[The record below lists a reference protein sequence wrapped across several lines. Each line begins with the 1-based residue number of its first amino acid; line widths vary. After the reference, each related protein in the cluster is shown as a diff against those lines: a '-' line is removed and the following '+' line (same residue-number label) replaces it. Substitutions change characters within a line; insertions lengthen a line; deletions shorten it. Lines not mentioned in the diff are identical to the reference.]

1 MMDDQNKKV
10 NQKEIDKDR
19 KIQITDEEMEKVAA
33 GADFWFW
40 DKENRGPKGKG
51 NQSNSSNG
59 G

>member
-10 NQKEIDKDR
+10 NQKEIDKDG
-19 KIQITDEEMEKVAA
+19 KIQITDEEAKKVAA

-40 DKENRGPKGKG
+40 DDEKRKPKGKDK
-51 NQSNSSNG
+51 QSNPSNG